1 MVQLRASVVRYA
13 HDNPEQRSAIRSLL
27 ETIIQSELDSSTHR
41 HQQAPN
47 ETPSTPRSN
56 PSPDILDACDPHCNI
71 DRPGKDQ
78 SKPISRRCGAR
89 RGLSPIKVPQRIMPP
104 PPPAREQ
111 IQRLSQNVKAIP
123 IHRTSPTTSE
133 RVSPTYTTNQAPVAE
148 ASESPI
154 AYRQKRRRLNY
165 DVVAASPREAEVD
178 KTPSSK
184 PQRSSTCAHPS
195 TSGGSRTAYAFKV
208 PALPRDLVSKVSRI
222 GGVEVLKDLRETLFR
237 LRTHPGR
244 SSPSSNDVMAALDT
258 SRSLLVARALSILRV
273 ELEVTEMGEQL
284 HRFRKRIAVSRFFDL
299 YELLQANPSLIL
311 PLDPETMGE
320 TSLDVTSKQAPRL
333 SSQVLN
339 RVADLM
345 FLNTAHVKESLATA
359 SSAAG
364 RVHEER
370 HRKAALR
377 KIQDWRRNGKPWSA
391 MIRRFGIGVLLLL
404 PKSLSD
410 EK

>member
-1 MVQLRASVVRYA
+1 MAQLRASVVRYA
-13 HDNPEQRSAIRSLL
+13 HDNPHQRSAIRSLL

-47 ETPSTPRSN
+47 ETPSTPRFN
-56 PSPDILDACDPHCNI
+56 ASPDVLDICEPHCNI
-71 DRPGKDQ
+71 DRPGEDQ
-78 SKPISRRCGAR
+78 SKPISRRRGPR
-89 RGLSPIKVPQRIMPP
+89 RRFSPIKVPQRIVPP

-111 IQRLSQNVKAIP
+111 IQRSSQNVKAIP

-133 RVSPTYTTNQAPVAE
+133 RVSPTCTTNQALVAKASEAPVAH
-148 ASESPI
+148 
-154 AYRQKRRRLNY
+154 RQKRRRLNS

-178 KTPSSK
+178 NTPSSK
-184 PQRSSTCAHPS
+184 SRRSSTCGHPS
-195 TSGGSRTAYAFKV
+195 MSGGGRIAHALEVS
-208 PALPRDLVSKVSRI
+208 ALPRDLVSKVSRI
-222 GGVEVLKDLRETLFR
+222 GSVEVLKDLRETLFR

-244 SSPSSNDVMAALDT
+244 SSPSSNDMMTALDT
-258 SRSLLVARALSILRV
+258 SRSLLAARALSILRV
-273 ELEVTEMGEQL
+273 ELEVAEMGEQL

-311 PLDPETMGE
+311 PLDPETIGE
-320 TSLDVTSKQAPRL
+320 TSPDITSKQAPRL

-339 RVADLM
+339 RVADLT
-345 FLNTAHVKESLATA
+345 FLNTAHVNESIATA
-359 SSAAG
+359 SGAAG

-370 HRKAALR
+370 HRKAAMK

-391 MIRRFGIGVLLLL
+391 MIRRFGTGVLLLL
-404 PKSLSD
+404 PKNLSD